1 MREWGMSESGPVRL
15 AILGCGGMA
24 GAHSKGLEALW
35 KAARRAFEVVATC
48 DVDRDRAESMASAV
62 AAFQGKRPAV
72 WNGVGEMLAGSPEIE
87 AVDVVTV
94 HREHHAL
101 AIACLE
107 AGKHVIIEKPL
118 AITLRAGKAILAAAE
133 QAGRLLAVAE
143 NYRRAPD
150 QRAIRWALREGR
162 IGQPRM
168 LFWID
173 VGERLWYWNWREHK
187 KMAGGGWSLDGGV
200 HFADLFRF
208 YLGDVTRVSALSRAL
223 SPVRYRD
230 EKSLSDPIPVDVED
244 TTLAWLE
251 FASGAV
257 GQWTST
263 SAAPGQGFGRRVLY
277 GDRGSLD
284 LREGLKTREET
295 RSVAEL
301 TEEYQATLTAAER
314 ERLFPGGVTDTVAT
328 ELHEFFLAVR
338 GQGHP
343 ETDGLEGYKAE
354 AISFAL
360 YESEATGRPVTLP
373 EIESLAVEAYQS
385 EINRELGLS

>member
-1 MREWGMSESGPVRL
+1 MSEGGPVRL

-24 GAHSKGLEALW
+24 GAHAKGLEQLW
-35 KAARRAFEVVATC
+35 KAERRAFEVVATC
-48 DVDRDRAESMASAV
+48 DVDRDRAETMAATI
-62 AAFQGKRPAV
+62 AGFQGKRPAA
-72 WNGVGEMLAGSPEIE
+72 WGSVGEMLAGSPEIE
-87 AVDVVTV
+87 AVDIVTV
-94 HREHHAL
+94 HREHHPL

-107 AGKHVIIEKPL
+107 AGKHVILEKPL
-118 AITLRAGKAILAAAE
+118 AITLRAGKAILE
-133 QAGRLLAVAE
+133 AGERAGCLVAVAE

-150 QRAIRWALREGR
+150 QRAIRWAVQEGR
-162 IGQPRM
+162 IGRPRM

-173 VGERLWYWNWREHK
+173 VGERLWYWHWREQK
-187 KMAGGGWSLDGGV
+187 ALAGGGWSLDGGV

-208 YLGDVTRVSALSRAL
+208 YLGDVTRVSALSRAFF
-223 SPVRYRD
+223 PTRYRD
-230 EKSLSDPIPVDVED
+230 DKSLSDPVTVDVED
-244 TTLAWLE
+244 TTIAWLE

-263 SAAPGQGFGRRVLY
+263 SAAPGQGFNHRVIY

-284 LREGLKTREET
+284 LREGLKTAAQT
-295 RSVAEL
+295 RTVAEL
-301 TEEYQATLTAAER
+301 REEYLSTLSSGER

-338 GQGHP
+338 GQGCP

-360 YESEATGRPVTLP
+360 YESEAVGRPVTLE
-373 EIESLAVEAYQS
+373 EIESLSVEAYQV
-385 EINRELGLS
+385 EINRDLGLG